1 VIEKRL
7 QETWEDKLFL
17 NRHFSIYLKLL
28 GTGFFWG
35 GTFVA
40 GRIVAMDVGPFSAS
54 FMRFALASV
63 MLLAVVY
70 RAEHRFPKPRPA
82 DILPLV
88 FMGMT
93 GVFAYNVFFFKGLR
107 IINAG
112 RAALIVANNPVFIAL
127 FSAMLFKERL
137 TAFRVAGIILSVT
150 GAMVVI
156 SKGNLIEA
164 FGGGV
169 GAGELWILG
178 CVASWV
184 SYSLIGKITVAHISP
199 LVSVCYSSIAG
210 TLMLALPALSEGLP
224 RQIVNFGLSE
234 WGGLVYL
241 SLFGTVLA
249 LTWYIEGIKRIGP
262 TKASIFINFVPVS
275 AVFLSFIILHEP
287 LTYSLVAGL
296 VLVSSGVYLTN
307 ARLRMQGSTG

>member
-1 VIEKRL
+1 MN
-7 QETWEDKLFL
+7 TY
-17 NRHFSIYLKLL
+17 FSIYLKLL
-28 GTGFFWG
+28 GTGFLWG

-40 GRIVAMDVGPFSAS
+40 GRIVARDVGPYSAS
-54 FMRFALASV
+54 FVRFALASV

-70 RAEHRFPKPRPA
+70 RMERRLPKPRPA
-82 DILPLV
+82 DILPLIL
-88 FMGMT
+88 MGMT
-93 GVFAYNVFFFKGLR
+93 GVFAYNVCFFKGLQ
-107 IINAG
+107 IITAG

-127 FSAMLFKERL
+127 FSAILFKERL
-137 TAFRVAGIILSVT
+137 TVFRLAGIMLSVT

-156 SKGNLIEA
+156 SRGNLIQA
-164 FGGGV
+164 LGGGV

-184 SYSLIGKITVAHISP
+184 CYSLIGKTTVAHISP

-210 TLMLALPALSEGLP
+210 TALLAVPAFSEGLP
-224 RQIVNFGLSE
+224 NQIGNFGLNE
-234 WGGLVYL
+234 WGGLIYL

-275 AVFLSFIILHEP
+275 AVFLSFLILHEP
-287 LTYSLVAGL
+287 LTYSLLAGL

-307 ARLRMQGSTG
+307 ARFRLQGSAG

>member
-1 VIEKRL
+1 VIEKQLRNNA
-7 QETWEDKLFL
+7 EDKAFL
-17 NRHFSIYLKLL
+17 TRYLRVYLQLL

-40 GRIVAMDVGPFSAS
+40 GRIVARDVGPYSAS
-54 FMRFALASV
+54 FLRFALASV
-63 MLLAVVY
+63 MLLALVY
-70 RAEHRFPKPRPA
+70 RMEHRLPKPRAA

-88 FMGMT
+88 LMGMT
-93 GVFAYNVFFFKGLR
+93 GVFAYNVCFFKGLQ
-107 IINAG
+107 IIHAG

-137 TAFRVAGIILSVT
+137 TVFRVAGIMLSVT

-156 SKGNLIEA
+156 SKGNVIEA
-164 FGGGV
+164 LGGGV
-169 GAGELWILG
+169 GPGELWILG

-184 SYSLIGKITVAHISP
+184 LYSLIGKTTVAHISP

-210 TLMLALPALSEGLP
+210 TLMLAVPAFSEGLAG
-224 RQIVNFGLSE
+224 QIGTFGLSE
-234 WGGLVYL
+234 WGGLIYL

-275 AVFLSFIILHEP
+275 AVFLSFLILQEP
-287 LTYSLVAGL
+287 LTSSLLVGL

-307 ARLRMQGSTG
+307 ARLRLQGSSG

>member
-1 VIEKRL
+1 MR
-7 QETWEDKLFL
+7 EDEAFL
-17 NRHFSIYLKLL
+17 NRYFTVYLQLL

-40 GRIVAMDVGPFSAS
+40 GRIVARDVGPYSAS

-70 RAEHRFPKPRPA
+70 RMEHRLPKPRAA
-82 DILPLV
+82 DILPLIL
-88 FMGMT
+88 MGMT
-93 GVFAYNVFFFKGLR
+93 GVFAYNVCFFKGLQL
-107 IINAG
+107 IDAG

-127 FSAMLFKERL
+127 FSAILFKERL
-137 TAFRVAGIILSVT
+137 TVFRVAGIILSVT

-156 SKGNLIEA
+156 SRGNLIEA
-164 FGGGV
+164 LSGGI

-184 SYSLIGKITVAHISP
+184 SYSLIGKTTVAHISP

-210 TLMLALPALSEGLP
+210 TVMLTLPAFSEGLSS
-224 RQIVNFGLSE
+224 QIVNFGLSE
-234 WGGLVYL
+234 WGGLIYL

-275 AVFLSFIILHEP
+275 AVFLSFLILHEP
-287 LTYSLVAGL
+287 LTYSLLAGL

-307 ARLRMQGSTG
+307 ARLRLQGSTG

>member
-1 VIEKRL
+1 MS
-7 QETWEDKLFL
+7 
-17 NRHFSIYLKLL
+17 RHVAVYLKLL

-40 GRIVAMDVGPFSAS
+40 GRIVAENVGPYSAS

-70 RAEHRFPKPRPA
+70 RMEGRLPKPRSA
-82 DILPLV
+82 DIIPLIL
-88 FMGMT
+88 MGMT
-93 GVFAYNVFFFKGLR
+93 GVFAYNVCFFKGLQL
-107 IINAG
+107 ITAG

-127 FSAMLFKERL
+127 FSALLFKERL
-137 TAFRVAGIILSVT
+137 TVFRTAGIILSVS

-156 SKGNLIEA
+156 SRGNLIEA
-164 FGGGV
+164 LTGGV
-169 GAGELWILG
+169 GAGEIWILG

-184 SYSLIGKITVAHISP
+184 TYSLIGKTAAAHMSA
-199 LVSVCYSSIAG
+199 LVSVCYSSMAG
-210 TLMLALPALSEGLP
+210 TAALAVPAFLEGLP
-224 RQIVNFGLSE
+224 RMIGNFGLSE

-241 SLFGTVLA
+241 SLFGTVVA
-249 LTWYIEGIKRIGP
+249 LTWYIDGIKRIGP

-275 AVFLSFIILHEP
+275 AVFLSFLILHEP
-287 LTYSLVAGL
+287 LTYSLLAGL

-307 ARLRMQGSTG
+307 ARIRLRAS

>member
-1 VIEKRL
+1 
-7 QETWEDKLFL
+7 L
-17 NRHFSIYLKLL
+17 NRYFRVHLQLF

-40 GRIVAMDVGPFSAS
+40 GRIVARDVGPYSAS
-54 FMRFALASV
+54 FLRFALASV

-70 RAEHRFPKPRPA
+70 RMERRLPKPRPA

-88 FMGMT
+88 LMGMT
-93 GVFAYNVFFFKGLR
+93 GVFAYNVCFFKGLQ

-127 FSAMLFKERL
+127 FSAILFKERL
-137 TAFRVAGIILSVT
+137 TVFRVAGIILSVT

-156 SKGNLIEA
+156 SRGNLIEA
-164 FGGGV
+164 LGGGIGV
-169 GAGELWILG
+169 GELWILG

-184 SYSLIGKITVAHISP
+184 LYSLIGKTTVAHITP

-210 TLMLALPALSEGLP
+210 TLMLAVPAFSEGLSS
-224 RQIVNFGLSE
+224 QIKTFGPNE

-275 AVFLSFIILHEP
+275 AVFLSFLILHEP
-287 LTYSLVAGL
+287 LTYSLLLGL
-296 VLVSSGVYLTN
+296 VLVSFGVYLTN
-307 ARLRMQGSTG
+307 ARLRMQGSAG